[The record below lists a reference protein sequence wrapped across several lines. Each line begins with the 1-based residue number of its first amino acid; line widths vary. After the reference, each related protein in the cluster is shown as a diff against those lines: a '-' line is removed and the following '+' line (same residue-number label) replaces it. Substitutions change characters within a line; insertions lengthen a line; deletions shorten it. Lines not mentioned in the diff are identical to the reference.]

1 MGRRSSVEHA
11 SLFFKPVQF
20 HLQPAYL
27 FVERVLPRFRGLS
40 LPGPPVHEKLRKL
53 LHRRLPPLSDLNR
66 MHLELRTQLA
76 QRLLAPNRLH
86 RHARF
91 EGRTVLFSRRRH
103 LLLLCLNDSPN
114 SNLLPGLNS
123 WDHYR
128 RTSKTLSMISGFRS
142 TSRVGNP
149 FCVISR
155 FLTTASA
162 FSIASMLGRR
172 LMIDI

>member
-1 MGRRSSVEHA
+1 
-11 SLFFKPVQF
+11 
-20 HLQPAYL
+20 
-27 FVERVLPRFRGLS
+27 
-40 LPGPPVHEKLRKL
+40 
-53 LHRRLPPLSDLNR
+53 

-86 RHARF
+86 RHSRF

-128 RTSKTLSMISGFRS
+128 DRDVCTLGISAPSPNWQDERFASILNFAAAHFRKI
-142 TSRVGNP
+142 R
-149 FCVISR
+149 
-155 FLTTASA
+155 
-162 FSIASMLGRR
+162 
-172 LMIDI
+172 IDVTDELYRHNFMAEG

>member
-11 SLFFKPVQF
+11 SFFFKPVQF

-27 FVERVLPRFRGLS
+27 FVERVLPRFRGLP

-91 EGRTVLFSRRRH
+91 EGRTVLSSRRRH

-123 WDHYR
+123 WDHY
-128 RTSKTLSMISGFRS
+128 KLYLSHGGQLLSQEHREGKRS
-142 TSRVGNP
+142 EAILGKYYKVTKRQGRSVG
-149 FCVISR
+149 
-155 FLTTASA
+155 AQA
-162 FSIASMLGRR
+162 AK
-172 LMIDI
+172 